1 MLVQKLDYVNPL
13 KLYNVLREDADF
25 PFILESAGK
34 HERKARYTYVSV
46 NPKFVVEVDGKGT
59 RIDGKR
65 VSDETNP
72 FKALKELFEVKTDGE
87 RFMGGF
93 VGYVAYDAVHNF
105 IDGSIDEPSVFGYY
119 EDVFIYDHISNT
131 FYYLSMDNSLE
142 NSKNAERLVRKAKR
156 TKIEEE
162 DGGSDILRCDADR
175 DDFVDMVLKAKEY
188 IFAGD
193 AFQIVLSREYE
204 INTDLSPFQIYRN
217 LRSINP
223 SPYMFLLEFGKDVV
237 GSSPETMA
245 SVEGNI
251 VKINPIAGT
260 APRGKSEEE
269 DRKIAEVLLSDEKER
284 AEHVMLVDL
293 ARNDVRRVSKAG
305 SVRVTM
311 FMEVIK
317 YSHVQHIESEVVGEL
332 EDGMTAFDAMEAA
345 FPAGTLTGAPKIR
358 AMEIIDE
365 LEKSKR
371 RVYGGC
377 VGYFSANG
385 WADMAIAIRMVEID
399 DVCRVRAGAG
409 IVADSKPEKE
419 FMETE
424 RKMSAVLKAMGLEV
438 VE

>member
-1 MLVQKLDYVNPL
+1 MLVQKLDYVSPL
-13 KLYNVLREDADF
+13 RLYNIIREECDL

-34 HERKARYTYVSV
+34 HERKARYTYISAD
-46 NPKFVVEVDGKGT
+46 PQFIVEIDGKGT
-59 RIDGKR
+59 RVDGKK
-65 VSDETNP
+65 VSNETNP
-72 FKALKELFEVKTDGE
+72 FKALKELFEIKMDGE

-93 VGYVAYDAVHNF
+93 VGYIAYDAVHNF
-105 IDGSIDEPSVFGYY
+105 IDGTIDEPSVFGYY
-119 EDVFIYDHISNT
+119 EDVFVYDHISNS
-131 FYYLSMDNSLE
+131 FYYLSIGND
-142 NSKNAERLVRKAKR
+142 SKDAERLVRKAKR
-156 TKIEEE
+156 TKIEDEE
-162 DGGSDILRCDADR
+162 GGSEVLRCDANKEE
-175 DDFVDMVLKAKEY
+175 FIDMVLKAKDY
-188 IFAGD
+188 IFVGD

-223 SPYMFLLEFGKDVV
+223 SPYMFLLEFGKDIV

-260 APRGKSEEE
+260 APRGKNRKEDEE
-269 DRKIAEVLLSDEKER
+269 IAKALLLDEKER

-305 SVRVTM
+305 TVKVTM

-317 YSHVQHIESEVVGEL
+317 YSHVQHIESEVVGIL
-332 EDGMTAFDAMEAA
+332 DDNKTAFDAMEAA

-377 VGYFSANG
+377 VGYFSVNG
-385 WADMAIAIRMVEID
+385 WADMAIAIRMAEID

-409 IVADSKPEKE
+409 IVADSNPEKE
-419 FMETE
+419 FLETE
-424 RKMSAVLKAMGLEV
+424 RKMSAVMSALRIGGD
-438 VE
+438 

>member
-1 MLVQKLDYVNPL
+1 MRVQKLDFVDPL
-13 KLYNVLREDADF
+13 KLYSVLRDYDF
-25 PFILESAGK
+25 PFILESLEK
-34 HERKARYTYVSV
+34 HEKKARFTYVSA
-46 NPKFVVEVDGKGT
+46 NPEFVVEVDGRGT
-59 RIDGKR
+59 KVDGKF
-65 VSDETNP
+65 VGKETNP
-72 FKALKELFEVKTDGE
+72 FRALKDLMKLDGDGE
-87 RFMGGF
+87 RFVGGF

-105 IDGSIDEPSVFGYY
+105 VEGSIEEPSVFGYY
-119 EDVFIYDHISNT
+119 DGVFVYDHVSGN
-131 FYYLSMDNSLE
+131 FYFLGESDFD
-142 NSKNAERLVRKAKR
+142 AEKVVEKAKR
-156 TKIEEE
+156 TEFDDEE
-162 DGGSDILRCDADR
+162 GGSEILKCDADR
-175 DDFVDMVLKAKEY
+175 EKFVEMVLKAKEY

-204 INTDLSPFQIYRN
+204 IDTDLSAFQIYRN
-217 LRSINP
+217 LREINP
-223 SPYMFLLEFGKDVV
+223 SPYMFCLEFGKDVV
-237 GSSPETMA
+237 GASPETMA

-260 APRGKSEEE
+260 APRGKDEEE
-269 DRKIAEVLLSDEKER
+269 DRRIAEELLSDEKER

-311 FMEVIK
+311 FMEVIR
-317 YSHVQHIESEVVGEL
+317 YSHVQHIESEVIGEL
-332 EDGMTAFDAMEAA
+332 EEGMTAFDAMEAA

-365 LEKSKR
+365 LERSRR

-377 VGYFSANG
+377 VGYFSKNG
-385 WADMAIAIRMVEID
+385 WADMAVAIRMVEID

-424 RKMSAVLKAMGLEV
+424 RKMRAVMKALGV